1 MIQAYSRPE
10 TLDEAINLLSQGN
23 ALPLGGGTTLTRNA
37 PPGAQLVDLQA
48 LGLDTITPKGNRL
61 EVGAMVRLQAL
72 LEFSDVQP
80 ALQQALRLESP
91 LNLRNMRTIAG
102 ALMTADGRSPFAT
115 ALLALNPDVRRI
127 IFAPGDE
134 AQREETVSLGTVL
147 IERHTHPEQRQL
159 LLGFTLPRNVHL
171 AFEYVARTPADRP
184 LLSAALAQWPSG
196 RTRLVMGGWG
206 QAPTLAM
213 DGAGT
218 EGLHPA
224 ARNACY
230 EAADDF
236 ASAEYRRQV
245 GPVLAKRALE
255 SLEHALL

>member
-1 MIQAYSRPE
+1 MIQAYYRPE
-10 TLDEAINLLSQGN
+10 TLEEAINLLSQEN
-23 ALPLGGGTTLTRNA
+23 TLPLGGGTTLTRNTS
-37 PPGAQLVDLQA
+37 PGTQLVDLQA

-61 EVGAMVRLQAL
+61 EVGAMVRLQTL
-72 LEFSDVQP
+72 LASVDDQP
-80 ALQQALRLESP
+80 ALQQALRLDAP

-102 ALMTADGRSPFAT
+102 TLMTADGRSPFAT
-115 ALLALNPDVRRI
+115 ALLALNPDVKRI
-127 IFAPGDE
+127 VFTPGDR
-134 AQREETVSLGTVL
+134 REETVSLGTVL
-147 IERHTHPEQRQL
+147 IERHSHPEQRQL
-159 LLGFTLPRNVHL
+159 LLGFTLSRNVRL

-213 DGAGT
+213 DGTGT

-224 ARNACY
+224 AHNACY
-230 EAADDF
+230 EAADDL

-255 SLEHALL
+255 SLKQALL

>member
-1 MIQAYSRPE
+1 MIQTYYRPE
-10 TLDEAINLLSQGN
+10 TLEEAINLLSQGN
-23 ALPLGGGTTLTRNA
+23 ALPVGGGTTLTHNA

-48 LGLDTITPKGNRL
+48 LGLDAITPKGKRL
-61 EVGAMVRLQAL
+61 EVGAMVRLQTL
-72 LEFSDVQP
+72 LASVDEQP
-80 ALQQALRLESP
+80 ALQQALRLEAP

-102 ALMTADGRSPFAT
+102 ALMTADGRSPLAT
-115 ALLALNPDVRRI
+115 ALLALNPDVKRI
-127 IFAPGDE
+127 VFTPGDE
-134 AQREETVSLGTVL
+134 TQREETVPLGTVL

-159 LLGFTLPRNVHL
+159 LLGFILSRNVRL
-171 AFEYVARTPADRP
+171 AFEYVARTPTDRP

-218 EGLHPA
+218 DGLHPA
-224 ARNACY
+224 AHNACY

-255 SLEHALL
+255 SLEQTTL